1 MSSYVASPF
10 ELETRRLKGIVQE
23 CQNELN
29 RAIQEVQAQADRMA
43 EIQRARWEEERQYYQ
58 SVADNKKKLEDSIRK
73 EKAERNQ
80 KKKQLANELERMQIE
95 IDAYSQRYG
104 SLQNAEERQQK
115 LVEELAETQGNLY

>member
-43 EIQRARWEEERQYYQ
+43 ETW
-58 SVADNKKKLEDSIRK
+58 
-73 EKAERNQ
+73 
-80 KKKQLANELERMQIE
+80 MQC
-95 IDAYSQRYG
+95 
-104 SLQNAEERQQK
+104 
-115 LVEELAETQGNLY
+115 V